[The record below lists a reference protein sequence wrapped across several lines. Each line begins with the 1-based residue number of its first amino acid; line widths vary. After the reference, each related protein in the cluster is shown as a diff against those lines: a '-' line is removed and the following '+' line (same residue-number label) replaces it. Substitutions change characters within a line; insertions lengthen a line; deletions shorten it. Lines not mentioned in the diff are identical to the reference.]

1 MMTITHLRPMAA
13 AAIVLGLLAARVTA
27 SSDVHHAPA
36 VQLRLADGTT
46 VQPATYTGKVLLVD
60 FWASWC
66 VPCKTAFPALDALYR
81 QYRDQGLQ
89 VVAVN
94 LDERQKDA
102 DTFLAAHPHVMPI
115 AFDPK
120 GESAQAF
127 ALRGMPSSVLIDRSG
142 NIRFTHM
149 GYSTNVLDR
158 YRDEIRLLLAER

>member
-1 MMTITHLRPMAA
+1 MAA
-13 AAIVLGLLAARVTA
+13 AAIALGMLVVGVTA
-27 SSDVHHAPA
+27 SSDVHPAPA
-36 VQLRLADGTT
+36 VQLRLTDGTT
-46 VQPATYTGKVLLVD
+46 TRPSTYKGSVLLVD

-66 VPCKTAFPALDALYR
+66 VPCKISFPALDALYR

-102 DTFLAAHPHVMPI
+102 DAFLAAHAHVMPV

-149 GYSTNVLDR
+149 GYSTSVLDH
-158 YRDEIRLLLAER
+158 YRDEIRLLLAEH